1 MKRRRGRYRYLA
13 VLVLA
18 LSVGACRQTPQDAP
32 LTEVTGEMAEAG
44 GSVALEDGTAA
55 TLDAGFLT
63 SAAEI
68 RLSTSPTP
76 LSTPPENVT
85 DHYDPAAAVPIG
97 LSTRVE
103 LPYAA
108 LETDTPFDERR
119 ELRLHVPSF
128 PGDYDA
134 EEAYFAEVHLE
145 LANGKDVFFFEPY
158 RPTPLVTSDN
168 NEGEDEDGAVD
179 RTGDGVT
186 DTLTINNLQLESV
199 GKSVTDTVAVTV
211 RPVRGASP
219 LAAQAVA
226 TGFVL
231 EDVVGGLNGG
241 VAFDF
246 APDGRIFIA
255 EKGGIVRVF
264 ENDALLSTPFINLS
278 AQVNSRHD
286 RGLLG
291 VAVHPDFPAQ
301 PYVYLLFTH
310 DPAGVSGTGAGGLD
324 GEGARV
330 SRLVRVTAD
339 AARNYNVALPNSEK
353 VLLGTNSTYANIGNP
368 NVRNGPPS
376 CGTAGAYVRD
386 CLPSDEQSHTIGTVR
401 FGQDGSLFVSNGDG
415 TNYTAVQTYATRAL
429 EVDSLAGKVLRI
441 DPLTGEGYTD
451 NPFYDGNPNANRSK
465 VYSLGLRNPF
475 RFAIHPVTGEPFI
488 GDVGWNTW
496 EEVNT
501 GRGANFGWPCFEG
514 GSGVSLQQGGY
525 RALDRCKP
533 LYTDPSAVTPALH
546 AYTHGGQG
554 SSVQVGDFYTGS
566 AYPAAYQ
573 GALFLVDYN
582 RKFINYLTFDGGGR
596 VTDVRTFG
604 SEAGVVQL
612 SAGPD
617 TNLYLMN
624 ILEGKLKRLR
634 YTAAGNNAP
643 TAQAGATPTAGVV
656 PLTVAFSG
664 ISSFDPDGDALTY
677 SWTFG
682 DGSSASEADPTH
694 VYTAAGVY
702 RATLTVRDPAGATS
716 RATVTVEASDN
727 RPVATILFPADG
739 VSYAIGDTITF
750 SGAGDDAQD
759 GTLSGDSLSWKLNL
773 HHNDHTH
780 FDELPSTNGE
790 SGSFVVSDHGD
801 NTWLELCLTATDRG
815 GQKDTSCVSLR
826 PSTVQYTLQTEPSGL
841 ELSWEGVSRKAPFTV
856 TTIINSSH
864 QLVAPA
870 TQAGLEFKGW
880 SDSGARVH
888 PITVG
893 GAPATLT
900 ATYAAPPP
908 TTPPPTTPPP
918 TTSCEGLTRE
928 AEEGKLFG
936 SFKVDSEDRASGGKY
951 IHAPNGTGNAMNSPD
966 NAHRAEYCFTV
977 ATAGTY
983 RLEAWVYAP
992 NNADNSF
999 FVTVDGAPAGGYLWD
1014 TLESTTYS
1022 ADYVSQRGGAD
1033 PAHVTLSAGKHTVT
1047 VYKREDGTRL
1057 DRLALERVT
1066 TPTSTCENKTA
1077 LFVGKTR
1084 PLPADDQ
1091 RLADR
1096 LATLGFSVVVRNQTE
1111 ARGADASGKDLVVIS
1126 DSVLSSSI
1134 TTKFRDVAVPVITWE
1149 AWLFDDMK
1157 MTAASGG
1164 NYGSTLNQTALSV
1177 VDSRHPLAAG
1187 LSGKV
1192 STNRSGVPFF
1202 WGVPGSS
1209 AANVATL
1216 TGSNQSVIF
1225 GYDAGAPMVG
1235 GTAPARRVGFYG
1247 GAASSFTPEGWA
1259 LFEAASRWAAA
1270 CTAN

>member
-1 MKRRRGRYRYLA
+1 MCIITALA
-13 VLVLA
+13 ALA
-18 LSVGACRQTPQDAP
+18 AVSACRQTPQDAAP
-32 LTEVTGEMAEAG
+32 TTVTGELDEAG
-44 GSVALEDGTAA
+44 GSVTLEDGTAA
-55 TLDAGFLT
+55 ALGPGFLT
-63 SAAEI
+63 SAATI
-68 RLSTSPTP
+68 KLSTSPTP
-76 LSTPPENVT
+76 LSTPPASIT
-85 DHYDPAAAVPIG
+85 DHYDPAAAAPIG

-108 LETDTPFDERR
+108 LETSTPFDERR
-119 ELRLHVPSF
+119 ALRLRVPSF

-134 EEAYFAEVHLE
+134 EAEYFAEVHLE
-145 LANGKDVFFFEPY
+145 LANGKSVFFFEPY
-158 RPTPLVTSDN
+158 RPTPLVTPNGKN
-168 NEGEDEDGAVD
+168 NEGEDENGVD

-186 DTLTINNLQLESV
+186 DTLTINNLQLRSV

-231 EDVVGGLNGG
+231 EEVVTGLNGG

-255 EKGGIVRVF
+255 EKGGVVRVF

-278 AQVNSRHD
+278 AQVNNRHD
-286 RGLLG
+286 RGLLS
-291 VAVHPDFPAQ
+291 VAVHPEFPAQ
-301 PYVYLLFTH
+301 PYVYLLFTY
-310 DPAGVSGTGAGGLD
+310 DPPEVLNYQGDSVRGPD
-324 GEGARV
+324 GSGARV

-339 AARNYNVALPNSEK
+339 AARNFNVALPGSAV

-386 CLPSDEQSHTIGTVR
+386 CLPSDELSHSIGTVR
-401 FGQDGSLFVSNGDG
+401 FGLDGSLFVSNGEG
-415 TNYTAVQTYATRAL
+415 ANYTRVEPYATRAL
-429 EVDSLAGKVLRI
+429 DVDSLAGKILRI

-451 NPFYDGNPNANRSK
+451 NPFYDGDVRRDRSK

-475 RFAIHPVTGEPFI
+475 RFTVHPQTGEPFV

-533 LYTDPSAVTPALH
+533 LYTDPSAVTPSIH

-566 AYPAAYQ
+566 AYPAAYR
-573 GALFLVDYN
+573 GALFFVDYN
-582 RKFINYLTFDGGGR
+582 RQFINYLTFDGGGR
-596 VTDVRTFG
+596 VTGVQSFG

-643 TAQAGATPTAGVV
+643 TAQASATPTAGVV
-656 PLTVAFSG
+656 PLTVEFSS
-664 ISSFDPDGDALTY
+664 ISSFDPDGNALTY

-682 DGSSASEADPTH
+682 DGSSTNEADPTH

-716 RATVTVEASDN
+716 RASVTIEASDN
-727 RPVATILFPADG
+727 RPVATILSPADG
-739 VSYAIGDTITF
+739 TSYAIGDTVTF
-750 SGAGDDAQD
+750 SGTGDDAQD
-759 GTLSGDSLSWKLNL
+759 GTLSGDDLSWKLNL

-780 FDELPSTNGE
+780 FNELPTTNGDT
-790 SGSFVVSDHGD
+790 GSFVVSDHGD
-801 NTWLELCLTATDRG
+801 NTWLELCLTATDSS
-815 GQKDTSCVSLR
+815 GQKDTTCVSLR

-841 ELSWEGVSRKAPFTV
+841 ELSWEGVSRKTPFTV
-856 TTIINSSH
+856 TTIINSAH

-870 TQAGLEFKGW
+870 EQGGLQFSRW
-880 SDSGARVH
+880 SDGGARVH

-893 GAPATLT
+893 GAPETLT
-900 ATYAAPPP
+900 ATYTAPPP
-908 TTPPPTTPPP
+908 TAPPPTTPPP
-918 TTSCEGLTRE
+918 TTSCAGLTRE
-928 AEEGKLFG
+928 AEEGALFG
-936 SFKVDSEDRASGGKY
+936 SFEVGSDGRASGGGY
-951 IHAPNGTGNAMNSPD
+951 VHAPNGSGNYMTAPNG
-966 NAHRAEYCFTV
+966 AHRAEYCFTV
-977 ATAGTY
+977 ATAGIY
-983 RLEAWVYAP
+983 RLKGWVYAP
-992 NNADNSF
+992 NGSDNSF
-999 FVTVDGAPAGGYLWD
+999 FVAVDGVPTKGYLWD
-1014 TLESTTYS
+1014 TLQSTNYS

-1033 PAHVTLSAGKHTVT
+1033 PVEVALSAGEHTVT

-1057 DRLALERVT
+1057 DRVALERVET
-1066 TPTSTCENKTA
+1066 SASTCGDKTA

-1084 PLPADDQ
+1084 PLPTNDQ

-1096 LATLGFSVVVRNQTE
+1096 LTTLGFNVVVRNQTE
-1111 ARGADASGKDLVVIS
+1111 ARATDANGKDLVVIS
-1126 DSVLSSSI
+1126 DSVSSSSI
-1134 TTKFRDVAVPVITWE
+1134 GTEFRDVAVPVMVWE

-1157 MTAASGG
+1157 MTKAVGG
-1164 NYGSTLNQTALSV
+1164 NYGSTPSQTALDIV
-1177 VDSRHPLAAG
+1177 NDRHPLAAG
-1187 LSGKV
+1187 LSGRV
-1192 STNRSGVPFF
+1192 STNRSGTPFF
-1202 WGVPGSS
+1202 WGIPGSG

-1216 TGSNQSVIF
+1216 AGSNRSVIF
-1225 GYDAGAPMVG
+1225 GYDAGSPMVG
-1235 GTAPARRVGFYG
+1235 KTAPARRVGFYG

-1259 LFEAASRWAAA
+1259 LFEAAGRWAA
-1270 CTAN
+1270 CTAD